1 MVQLWQ
7 SRKKRSPAGWNV
19 RKDHQQYSTS
29 SPRVVR
35 YKSKQ
40 AVQRRRW
47 YGLFQSL
54 SARQSGWS
62 GGTRGQRNV
71 ARGRLFRSGDS
82 NVGRSAFLGE
92 TSEQVLDCCSWP
104 HTDIITADNQYSTV
118 RQINI
123 DIVILILYWYF
134 TYGVPGS
141 GSLLAVSDVDWPGVQ
156 TLLVPQ
162 LTGRLYGLTQL
173 AGWGLAVE
181 HVAHEGVLTG
191 KYYWDRVGE
200 RVICCRY
207 KQTRGSG
214 VFYWNDLIH

>member
-7 SRKKRSPAGWNV
+7 SRKKRSPAGMNV
-19 RKDHQQYSTS
+19 RKYHQQFSSRS

-35 YKSKQ
+35 YKSQQ

-54 SARQSGWS
+54 SARQPGWS

-104 HTDIITADNQYSTV
+104 HTDIITADNQYST
-118 RQINI
+118 IISISIWYCNI
-123 DIVILILYWYF
+123 DIILILYLW
-134 TYGVPGS
+134 S
-141 GSLLAVSDVDWPGVQ
+141 SWL
-156 TLLVPQ
+156 
-162 LTGRLYGLTQL
+162 RLPPDCLCLRL
-173 AGWGLAVE
+173 AG
-181 HVAHEGVLTG
+181 HQ
-191 KYYWDRVGE
+191 D
-200 RVICCRY
+200 I
-207 KQTRGSG
+207 SG
-214 VFYWNDLIH
+214 ISTYTQPQ